1 MGRPTLLR
9 VRLVHHETLHQKDA
23 LVSTFFCLFLSL
35 KIVTMFCNLVLLNV
49 CKYFTLPTLL
59 YSLRVSAVL
68 DHFGYPAPHLDQW
81 QQCIWYDLG
90 ATQEVLHQMRIRLS
104 RGLPAIASP
113 PRAESPPPSRRPAA
127 APIRPSHGGEFVK
140 ASKGE
145 SSAPSTASTGPS
157 SPIATTSP
165 KTEKKKRRKHK
176 SVKCTVTSE
185 TVSPPE
191 KKKKVVSES
200 PDSQAEGPFCDTDTT
215 SAPEGSPH
223 VA

>member
-1 MGRPTLLR
+1 MCASILL
-9 VRLVHHETLHQKDA
+9 
-23 LVSTFFCLFLSL
+23 S
-35 KIVTMFCNLVLLNV
+35 
-49 CKYFTLPTLL
+49 PLL

-81 QQCIWYDLG
+81 QQRVWYDLG
-90 ATQEVLHQMRIRLS
+90 ATQEVLHQMCIRLS
-104 RGLPAIASP
+104 RGLPAIVSP

-127 APIRPSHGGEFVK
+127 APIRPGHEGEFVK

-157 SPIATTSP
+157 SPITTTSP
-165 KTEKKKRRKHK
+165 KMEIKKKRKRK

-191 KKKKVVSES
+191 KKKKVISES
-200 PDSQAEGPFCDTDTT
+200 PDSQAEGPFCDSDTV
-215 SAPEGSPH
+215 SAPEDSPH
-223 VA
+223 AI